1 MMSRIEQLPE
11 LPVSERLQLVEELW
25 DSIAVEPLSIRLRE
39 AQMEELDR
47 RIERAE
53 RSPDDGVKWVALKE
67 RILRNLTIVRRP
79 HIRIQEG

>member
-11 LPVSERLQLVEELW
+11 LPFLEWLQLVEELW

-47 RIERAE
+47 CVERAE
-53 RSPDDGVKWVALKE
+53 RSPDDGVKWVALKG
-67 RILRNLTIVRRP
+67 RILRNLKMVRRP